1 MLLIKIKPC
10 TNIEL
15 RKDKITS
22 VYDLNKLEKGIDNM
36 KNKAHIIKDI
46 EAGSIA
52 EELELEPGDELVSI
66 NGNEIKDVLDYHYLI
81 KDEYL
86 TVIIK
91 KKDGEEWEL
100 DIEKDYD
107 EDLGIIFEEGL
118 MDEYRSC
125 RNKCIFCFIDQ
136 MPPGMRETLYFK
148 DDDARL
154 SFLQGNYITLT
165 NISDEEL
172 DRIIFYKLSPIN
184 ISIHT
189 TNEELRCK
197 MLTNRFAGTA
207 LQKMKKLKDAGI
219 VMNGQIVLCKG
230 WNDGEELEKTLHD
243 LAAFIPELNSVSVVP
258 VGLTRFRE
266 GLTQLEPFSKEDSLK
281 VLSQIHRWQDIFL
294 KHYGTRLVYAS
305 DEWYLKA
312 GLPIPDEESYEGYP
326 QIENGVGLVRSLQT
340 EFEEALEEL
349 VPDERVRNLSLATG
363 VLAAP
368 VIESLIKKL
377 NIKFPNVKVKVYT
390 ITNNYFGPLIT
401 VAGLLTGKD
410 IIEQLQGKE
419 LYDALLLPGVLLRS
433 GEDVLLDDVT
443 VSDIE
448 RSLQTKVRIVQSD
461 GKSLVD
467 AILC

>member
-1 MLLIKIKPC
+1 M
-10 TNIEL
+10 NA
-15 RKDKITS
+15 
-22 VYDLNKLEKGIDNM
+22 M
-36 KNKAHIIKDI
+36 KKKAHIIKDI

-52 EELELEPGDELVSI
+52 KELELAPGDELISI
-66 NGNEIKDVLDYHYLI
+66 NGKEIKDVLDYHYLI

-86 TVIIK
+86 TVVIRK
-91 KKDGEEWEL
+91 PDGEEWEL

-172 DRIIFYKLSPIN
+172 DRIIFYRLSPIN

-197 MLTNRFAGTA
+197 MLNNRFAGAA
-207 LQKMKKLKDAGI
+207 LSKMKRLKDAGI
-219 VMNGQIVLCKG
+219 QMNGQIVLCKG
-230 WNDGEELEKTLHD
+230 YNDGEELDRTLHD
-243 LAAFIPELNSVSVVP
+243 LAAFIPELVSVSVVP
-258 VGLTRFRE
+258 VGLTRFRD
-266 GLTQLEPFSKEDSLK
+266 GLAKLEPFTREESIQ
-281 VLSQIHRWQDIFL
+281 VLSQIHRWQSIFL
-294 KHYGTRLVYAS
+294 EHYGTRLVYAS

-312 GLPIPDEESYEGYP
+312 GIEIPDEECYEGYP
-326 QIENGVGLVRSLQT
+326 QIENGVGLVRSMQN
-340 EFEEALEEL
+340 EFDEAY
-349 VPDERVRNLSLATG
+349 DEIEGDDRQKSLSLATG

-368 VIESLIKKL
+368 VILGLIEKL
-377 NIKFPNVKVKVYT
+377 NRKFPNIKVRVYT
-390 ITNNYFGPLIT
+390 IINNYFGPQIT
-401 VAGLLTGKD
+401 VAGLITGKD
-410 IIEQLQGKE
+410 LVEQLKGKE
-419 LYDALLLPGVLLRS
+419 LGEALLIPEVMLRS
-433 GEDVLLDDVT
+433 GEDILLDDMT
-443 VSDIE
+443 VSE
-448 RSLQTKVRIVQSD
+448 LEGALQTKVRIVQSD
-461 GKSLVD
+461 GKSLIN